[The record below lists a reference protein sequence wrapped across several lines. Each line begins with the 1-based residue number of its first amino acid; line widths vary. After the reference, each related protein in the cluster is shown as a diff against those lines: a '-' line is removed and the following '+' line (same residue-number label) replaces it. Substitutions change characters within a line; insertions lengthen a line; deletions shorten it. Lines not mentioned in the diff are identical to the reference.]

1 MVHIKLNETLIPQA
15 SRMLFCA
22 TICPRKDIMRP
33 QSVYRAYRFDFI
45 IVSILLYNVY
55 YLTSN
60 KQWILKLL
68 LKLNQVESKI
78 KYKYAFYKLQPNL
91 R

>member
-15 SRMLFCA
+15 SHVILA
-22 TICPRKDIMRP
+22 TIFPRKDIMRP